1 MTGMAKSVFNM
12 LEKVFT
18 AEIEGRLPYQAKSKL
33 AAEMEEF
40 GYLQSG
46 SEHMGIVTVSGYY
59 LTHAGRL
66 AYCEECRD
74 LEVPHG

>member
-12 LEKVFT
+12 LEKVFA
-18 AEIEGRLPYQAKSKL
+18 AEIENRLPYQTKSKL
-33 AAEMEEF
+33 AVEMEAF
-40 GYLQSG
+40 GYLVSG
-46 SEHMGIVTVSGYY
+46 SERKGIVTVSGYY

-74 LEVPHG
+74 VEVANG

>member
-12 LEKVFT
+12 LERVFA
-18 AEIEGRLPYQAKSKL
+18 AEVENRLPYQTKSKL
-33 AAEMEEF
+33 AVEMEEF
-40 GYLQSG
+40 GYLELG
-46 SEHMGIVTVSGYY
+46 SERMGVVTVSGYH

-74 LEVPHG
+74 VEDPS

>member
-12 LEKVFT
+12 LGKVFL
-18 AEIEGRLPYQAKSKL
+18 AEIEGRLPYQTKAKL

-40 GYLQSG
+40 GYLRSG
-46 SEHMGIVTVSGYY
+46 SERIGAATVSGYY

>member
-12 LEKVFT
+12 LERVFA
-18 AEIEGRLPYQAKSKL
+18 AEVENRLPYQTKSKL
-33 AAEMEEF
+33 AVEMEEF
-40 GYLQSG
+40 GYLELG
-46 SEHMGIVTVSGYY
+46 SERMGVVTVSGYY

-74 LEVPHG
+74 VEDPS